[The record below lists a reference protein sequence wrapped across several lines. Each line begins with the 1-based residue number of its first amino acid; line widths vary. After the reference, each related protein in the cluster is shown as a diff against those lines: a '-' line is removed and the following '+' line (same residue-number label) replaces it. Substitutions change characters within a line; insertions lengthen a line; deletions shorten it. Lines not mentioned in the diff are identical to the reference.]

1 MTPADRPRILVTR
14 AEDVIG
20 ERFEDYTDRIDET
33 GAEPVPYD
41 QATWEGDAALPDYD
55 GVVVTAGIDID
66 PTRYGEEQSEYV
78 REVAPD
84 RDVFESA
91 VLADAFERDVPV
103 LAICRGHQLFN
114 VFAGGSLLQHI
125 HEREPHRARRGDGDA
140 IDSGWHEVALA
151 QGSLLAGLFDV
162 PSLRVNSRH
171 HQAVTLDRL
180 APGLRVAATTPD
192 GVVEAMSVQGC
203 PSFALAI
210 QWHPEWNALKDPASR
225 AIFAAFGAACREHA
239 VTRGAAQ
246 GAAPGEKVRARV
258 A

>member
-125 HEREPHRARRGDGDA
+125 HEREPHRARRGEGDA
-140 IDSGWHEVALA
+140 IDSGWHEVTAEP
-151 QGSLLAGLFDV
+151 GTLLHAVFGDRTM
-162 PSLRVNSRH
+162 RVNSRH
-171 HQAVTLDRL
+171 HQAVTTERV
-180 APGLRVAATTPD
+180 AEGLTVAATTGD
-192 GVVEAMSVQGC
+192 GIVEALERPDQRWALSV
-203 PSFALAI
+203 
-210 QWHPEWNALKDPASR
+210 QWHPERDEVADDQRPL
-225 AIFAAFGAACREHA
+225 FEAFVAACREA
-239 VTRGAAQ
+239 SAD
-246 GAAPGEKVRARV
+246 
-258 A
+258 